1 MKFDRVV
8 DEPESINHLSNWR
21 LPLCTGFTYGGI
33 LAGLVLGI
41 YEAVLLHS
49 TPRSA
54 VARPDV
60 GLLIFL
66 AAPLTD
72 FLAFGIL
79 GLVLGYIAETTSSLR
94 GWYVRWLCAAGLG
107 SAGGFAFGVFFLR
120 LRWDR
125 AHRTPLLAFVI
136 IAGSVAV
143 SLFAGTV
150 LRNWEHRRGAFSAD
164 AGVMWV
170 RKLGMGAVAIGLVLI
185 GCVAVYEV
193 RGPEHFSDPRVHFS
207 NTSVRPNIVLIT
219 LDTATADH
227 FSCYG
232 YSRQTTP
239 NIDRLARRGV
249 QFDNAVAPSSW
260 TLPSFASIFTGLF
273 PHQHGA
279 DSLSPLA
286 ERFQTIA
293 KALKSAGYQ
302 TAGFNANPVFGQ
314 AGTGIAQG
322 FDTYEDGTENLR
334 QNFGGTLIGHAFDKL
349 VYKRFIHPNWLERQ
363 DAEEINGKVIRWYS
377 HRTRQPYLLFVNYF
391 DVHSPYLAPSRFAHH
406 FGELSDGMA
415 RRFEEVTSKT
425 DRYPFTPAEQASL
438 VAGYDNGLAYADSQ
452 IGILLE
458 TLAKSADWS
467 NTVVIITAD
476 HGEAFGQHGLFAHG
490 MNLWRELVHVPLI
503 ILGPGVPAG
512 LRIHDVV
519 ATQRLYATILGLAEG
534 SKRESPRPYSLQSV
548 WSGVEDS
555 KAVAGPAI
563 SELNALSTRNTYIS
577 VTTPRW
583 HWILDAQGHTQ
594 LFDWV
599 TDPQE
604 RSDLAG
610 SPGSSAVEETL
621 QRALREFV
629 MTSARPWAGLSYLRP
644 IGLGSAPS
652 TFPRDRDLLDSLPYF

>member
-302 TAGFNANPVFGQ
+302 TA
-314 AGTGIAQG
+314 
-322 FDTYEDGTENLR
+322 
-334 QNFGGTLIGHAFDKL
+334 
-349 VYKRFIHPNWLERQ
+349 
-363 DAEEINGKVIRWYS
+363 
-377 HRTRQPYLLFVNYF
+377 
-391 DVHSPYLAPSRFAHH
+391 
-406 FGELSDGMA
+406 
-415 RRFEEVTSKT
+415 
-425 DRYPFTPAEQASL
+425 
-438 VAGYDNGLAYADSQ
+438 
-452 IGILLE
+452 
-458 TLAKSADWS
+458 
-467 NTVVIITAD
+467 
-476 HGEAFGQHGLFAHG
+476 
-490 MNLWRELVHVPLI
+490 
-503 ILGPGVPAG
+503 
-512 LRIHDVV
+512 
-519 ATQRLYATILGLAEG
+519 
-534 SKRESPRPYSLQSV
+534 
-548 WSGVEDS
+548 
-555 KAVAGPAI
+555 
-563 SELNALSTRNTYIS
+563 
-577 VTTPRW
+577 
-583 HWILDAQGHTQ
+583 
-594 LFDWV
+594 
-599 TDPQE
+599 
-604 RSDLAG
+604 
-610 SPGSSAVEETL
+610 
-621 QRALREFV
+621 
-629 MTSARPWAGLSYLRP
+629 
-644 IGLGSAPS
+644 
-652 TFPRDRDLLDSLPYF
+652 